1 MASTLKIL
9 YSFASPSKRGKERFE
24 TILEPLQAI
33 IQIGCLSFYPV
44 GTKLAIKHNMLVIQ
58 PPNYSQPMSR
68 WYNNDTQDDLCYLFN
83 VFSRFK
89 RFYTFMETEHAAL
102 YALLVAN
109 ARAGIDKL
117 IRTYSDTNKPHIL
130 HTLSMYKTMIGNQP
144 PGQQQQ
150 QHQGQQQPGTID
162 LPYYD
167 EDSLAISTPSN
178 SKKKSGSGGGGP
190 TSMELTDALSG
201 SASSASATSADG
213 GATSNIDSVFSRIV
227 DKYNPQIFTIIY
239 NVLLQLHRREDD
251 TGTGDNYLHYV
262 TGLNQILHP
271 INASIKKW
279 IDENIVF

>member
-1 MASTLKIL
+1 MAATLKIL
-9 YSFASPSKRGKERFE
+9 YSFASPNKRGKERFE

-58 PPNYSQPMSR
+58 PPNYSQSMSR

-83 VFSRFK
+83 VFSRFN
-89 RFYTFMETEHAAL
+89 RFYAFMETEHAAL

-130 HTLSMYKTMIGNQP
+130 HTLSMYKTMIG
-144 PGQQQQ
+144 
-150 QHQGQQQPGTID
+150 QPGTLD
-162 LPYYD
+162 PCPSSAYD
-167 EDSLAISTPSN
+167 EDAMPASTPN
-178 SKKKSGSGGGGP
+178 KRRVGSVEGGG
-190 TSMELTDALSG
+190 SSAELTDAALSA
-201 SASSASATSADG
+201 ASV
-213 GATSNIDSVFSRIV
+213 SNVDSVFSRIV
-227 DKYNPQIFTIIY
+227 DKYNPQMFVIIY
-239 NVLLQLHRREDD
+239 NVLLQLHKRDDD
-251 TGTGDNYLHYV
+251 TGNGDNYLHYI
-262 TGLNQILHP
+262 TGLNQILYP

>member
-251 TGTGDNYLHYV
+251 TGNGDNYLHYV

>member
-24 TILEPLQAI
+24 TILEPLQSI
-33 IQIGCLSFYPV
+33 IQIGCLSYYPV
-44 GTKLAIKHNMLVIQ
+44 GTKLAIKHNMLMIQ
-58 PPNYSQPMSR
+58 PPNYSQSVSR

-102 YALLVAN
+102 YSLLVVN

-130 HTLSMYKTMIGNQP
+130 HTLSMYKTMIGNQQ
-144 PGQQQQ
+144 GQP
-150 QHQGQQQPGTID
+150 QQQPGTID
-162 LPYYD
+162 PYYD
-167 EDSLAISTPSN
+167 EDAMPITAP
-178 SKKKSGSGGGGP
+178 SKKKSGAATGGGGGGGGGVGS
-190 TSMELTDALSG
+190 TSTELNDTTLS
-201 SASSASATSADG
+201 APADS
-213 GATSNIDSVFSRIV
+213 ATSNIDSVFSRIV
-227 DKYNPQIFTIIY
+227 DKYNPQIFIIIY
-239 NVLLQLHRREDD
+239 NVLLQLHKREDD
-251 TGTGDNYLHYV
+251 TGNGDNYLHYV
-262 TGLNQILHP
+262 AGLNQILHP

>member
-9 YSFASPSKRGKERFE
+9 YSFATPNKRGKERFE

-44 GTKLAIKHNMLVIQ
+44 GTKIAIKHNMLVIQ
-58 PPNYSQPMSR
+58 PPNYTQSMSR

-89 RFYTFMETEHAAL
+89 RFYTFMETDNAAL

-130 HTLSMYKTMIGNQP
+130 HTLSMYKTMIGNQQQLGQP
-144 PGQQQQ
+144 PGA
-150 QHQGQQQPGTID
+150 IE
-162 LPYYD
+162 PYYD
-167 EDSLAISTPSN
+167 EDAMAVSTPI
-178 SKKKSGSGGGGP
+178 KKKSGAATGGGGGP
-190 TSMELTDALSG
+190 TSTELTDALS
-201 SASSASATSADG
+201 ASSAAAADG

-227 DKYNPQIFTIIY
+227 DKYNPQIFIIIY
-239 NVLLQLHRREDD
+239 NVLLQLQRRADD
-251 TGTGDNYLHYV
+251 TGNGDNYLHYV
-262 TGLNQILHP
+262 TGLNQILFP